1 MNKIF
6 SLKRFGRYFTFDLK
20 NAVNNFGLSL
30 LIMCCLPV
38 MLLIGRVLL
47 SIIFG
52 GGESIPSLPERISL
66 FSIALLI
73 MMITSPVKLYGGL
86 TEKKYGSSWLLIPAS
101 RVEKFISMLLICL
114 IVVPVAYLIVYL
126 GVDGILS
133 LLIKD
138 YSPAIIGS
146 DAMKTF
152 MSFHIPEDIPFEMV
166 GGSSLYFFGSMAATI
181 LVFLLGG
188 LCFKKGKVGKT
199 ILALFIIMM
208 VVGIITFIIFV
219 KSPEHFESLMERAD
233 VMDPERIASSI
244 SIWSWIL
251 NILFFGGLGTA
262 IYFRLKTL
270 KH

>member
-20 NAVNNFGLSL
+20 NAVNNFGLWL

-38 MLLIGRVLL
+38 MLLIIKSLL
-47 SIIFG
+47 SIVFG
-52 GGESIPSLPERISL
+52 GGMALPSLKESMFL
-66 FSIALLI
+66 FALFF
-73 MMITSPVKLYGGL
+73 MMIASPVKLYGGL
-86 TEKKYGSSWLLIPAS
+86 TDKKYGSSWLLIPAS

-133 LLIKD
+133 LFIKD

-208 VVGIITFIIFV
+208 VVWIITFIIIV
-219 KSPEHFESLMERAD
+219 KFPEHFESLMERAD

>member
-86 TEKKYGSSWLLIPAS
+86 TDKKYGSSWLLIPAS

>member
-6 SLKRFGRYFTFDLK
+6 SIKRFGRYFTFDLK
-20 NAVNNFGLSL
+20 NAVNNFGLLL

-38 MLLIGRVLL
+38 ILLIGSVLL

-52 GGESIPSLPERISL
+52 GGVSIPSLPERISL

-86 TEKKYGSSWLLIPAS
+86 TDKKYGSSWLLIPAS

-233 VMDPERIASSI
+233 SMDPERIASSI
-244 SIWSWIL
+244 STWSWIL

>member
-73 MMITSPVKLYGGL
+73 MMITSPMKLYGGL

-101 RVEKFISMLLICL
+101 RLEKFISMLLICL

-233 VMDPERIASSI
+233 IMDPERIASSI

>member
-20 NAVNNFGLSL
+20 NAVNNFGLWL

-38 MLLIGRVLL
+38 MLLIIKSLL
-47 SIIFG
+47 SIVFG
-52 GGESIPSLPERISL
+52 GGMALPSLTERMFL
-66 FSIALLI
+66 FSIALFF
-73 MMITSPVKLYGGL
+73 MMIASPVKLYGGL

-208 VVGIITFIIFV
+208 VVWIITFIIIV

>member
-101 RVEKFISMLLICL
+101 RLEKFISMLLICL

-244 SIWSWIL
+244 STWSWIL

>member
-6 SLKRFGRYFTFDLK
+6 NLKRFGRYFSFDLK

-30 LIMCCLPV
+30 LIMCCLPII
-38 MLLIGRVLL
+38 LLIIRVLL

-52 GGESIPSLPERISL
+52 GGVSIPSLPERISL

-73 MMITSPVKLYGGL
+73 MMIASPVKLYGGL
-86 TEKKYGSSWLLIPAS
+86 TDKRYGSSWLLIPAS
-101 RVEKFISMLLICL
+101 GVEKFVSMLLICL
-114 IVVPVAYLIVYL
+114 VVVPAAYLIVYL
-126 GVDGILS
+126 GVDGLLS

-146 DAMKTF
+146 DAIKSFATF
-152 MSFHIPEDIPFEMV
+152 DIPEDLPIEMV
-166 GGSSLYFFGSMAATI
+166 GGPSLYFYGFVVATI
-181 LVFLLGG
+181 LTFLLGG

-199 ILALFIIMM
+199 ILVLFLIMM
-208 VVGIITFIIFV
+208 VVSTIISIVVI
-219 KSPEHFESLMERAD
+219 KSPEHFEALMERAD
-233 VMDPERIASSI
+233 EMAPEKIAASI
-244 SIWSWIL
+244 NTWSWIL
-251 NILFFGGLGTA
+251 NILLYGGLGTA

>member
-73 MMITSPVKLYGGL
+73 MMITSPMKLYGGL

-101 RVEKFISMLLICL
+101 RLEKFISMLLICL

-233 VMDPERIASSI
+233 IMDPERIASSI
-244 SIWSWIL
+244 STWSWIL

>member
-101 RVEKFISMLLICL
+101 RLEKFISMLLICL

-181 LVFLLGG
+181 LIFLLGG

-219 KSPEHFESLMERAD
+219 KSPEHFESLIERAD

-244 SIWSWIL
+244 STWSWIL

>member
-1 MNKIF
+1 
-6 SLKRFGRYFTFDLK
+6 
-20 NAVNNFGLSL
+20 
-30 LIMCCLPV
+30 
-38 MLLIGRVLL
+38 
-47 SIIFG
+47 
-52 GGESIPSLPERISL
+52 
-66 FSIALLI
+66 
-73 MMITSPVKLYGGL
+73 MMITSPMKLYGGL

-101 RVEKFISMLLICL
+101 RLEKFISMLLICL

-133 LLIKD
+133 LLIKG

-233 VMDPERIASSI
+233 IMDPERIASSI
-244 SIWSWIL
+244 STWSWIL

>member
-20 NAVNNFGLSL
+20 NAVNNFGLWL

-38 MLLIGRVLL
+38 MLLIIKSLL
-47 SIIFG
+47 SIVFG
-52 GGESIPSLPERISL
+52 GGMALPSLKESMFL
-66 FSIALLI
+66 FALFF
-73 MMITSPVKLYGGL
+73 MMIASPVKLYGGL

-208 VVGIITFIIFV
+208 VVWIITFIIIV
-219 KSPEHFESLMERAD
+219 KFPEHFESLMERAD

>member
-20 NAVNNFGLSL
+20 NAVNNFGLLL

-38 MLLIGRVLL
+38 ILLIGSVLL

-52 GGESIPSLPERISL
+52 GGVSIPSLPERISL

-73 MMITSPVKLYGGL
+73 MMIVSPVKLYGGL

-244 SIWSWIL
+244 STWSWIL

>member
-6 SLKRFGRYFTFDLK
+6 SIKRFGRYFTFDLK
-20 NAVNNFGLSL
+20 NAVNNFGLLL

-38 MLLIGRVLL
+38 ILLIGSVLL

-52 GGESIPSLPERISL
+52 GGVSIPSLPERISL

-73 MMITSPVKLYGGL
+73 MMIASPVKLYGGL
-86 TEKKYGSSWLLIPAS
+86 TDKKYGSSWLLIPAS

-208 VVGIITFIIFV
+208 VVWIITFIIIV
-219 KSPEHFESLMERAD
+219 KFPEHFESLMERAD

>member
-20 NAVNNFGLSL
+20 NAVNNFGLLL

-38 MLLIGRVLL
+38 ILLIGSVLL

-52 GGESIPSLPERISL
+52 GGVSIPSLPERISL

-73 MMITSPVKLYGGL
+73 MMIVSPVKLYGGL

-101 RVEKFISMLLICL
+101 RLEKFISMLLICL

-219 KSPEHFESLMERAD
+219 KSPEHFESLIERAD

>member
-20 NAVNNFGLSL
+20 NAVNNFGLLL

-38 MLLIGRVLL
+38 ILLIGRVLL

-101 RVEKFISMLLICL
+101 RLEKFISMLLICL

>member
-6 SLKRFGRYFTFDLK
+6 SIKRFGRYFTFDLK
-20 NAVNNFGLSL
+20 NAVNNFGLLL
-30 LIMCCLPV
+30 LIMCCLPII
-38 MLLIGRVLL
+38 LLIGRVLL

-52 GGESIPSLPERISL
+52 GGVSIPSLPERISL

-73 MMITSPVKLYGGL
+73 MMIVSPVKLYGGL
-86 TEKKYGSSWLLIPAS
+86 TDKKYGSSWLLIPAS

-208 VVGIITFIIFV
+208 VVGIISFIIFI

>member
-6 SLKRFGRYFTFDLK
+6 SIKRFGRYFTFDLK
-20 NAVNNFGLSL
+20 NAVNNFGLLL

-38 MLLIGRVLL
+38 ILLIGSVLL

-52 GGESIPSLPERISL
+52 GGVSIPSLPERISL
-66 FSIALLI
+66 FSNALLI
-73 MMITSPVKLYGGL
+73 MMRASPVKLYGGL
-86 TEKKYGSSWLLIPAS
+86 TDKKYGSSWLLIPAS

-133 LLIKD
+133 LLIKG

>member
-6 SLKRFGRYFTFDLK
+6 SFKRFGRYFTFDLK
-20 NAVNNFGLSL
+20 NAVNTFGLSL
-30 LIMCCLPV
+30 LIMCCLPII
-38 MLLIGRVLL
+38 LLILRNVFSLVFSGT
-47 SIIFG
+47 IAF
-52 GGESIPSLPERISL
+52 PSLAERMSL
-66 FSIALLI
+66 FSIALMI
-73 MMITSPVKLYGGL
+73 MMIASPVKIYGGL

-138 YSPAIIGS
+138 YSPSIIGS
-146 DAMKTF
+146 DALRSF
-152 MSFHIPEDIPFEMV
+152 MSFSTPEELPFEMV
-166 GGSSLYFFGSMAATI
+166 GGPSLYFFGSMAATI
-181 LVFLLGG
+181 LIFLLGG
-188 LCFKKGKVGKT
+188 LCFKKGKVAKT

-208 VVGIITFIIFV
+208 VVGLIAFVGVV
-219 KSPEHFESLMERAD
+219 KSPEHLEALVERAD
-233 VMDPERIASSI
+233 VMDPEKIASSL
-244 SIWSWIL
+244 SAWSWII
-251 NILFFGGLGTA
+251 NILLFGGLGTA

>member
-73 MMITSPVKLYGGL
+73 MMITSPMKLYGGL

-101 RVEKFISMLLICL
+101 RLEKFISMLLICL

-244 SIWSWIL
+244 STWSWIL

>member
-20 NAVNNFGLSL
+20 NAVNNFGLLL

-38 MLLIGRVLL
+38 ILLIGSVLL

-52 GGESIPSLPERISL
+52 GGVSIPSLPERISL

-86 TEKKYGSSWLLIPAS
+86 TDKKYGSSWLLIPAS

-244 SIWSWIL
+244 STWSWIL

>member
-86 TEKKYGSSWLLIPAS
+86 TDKKYGSSWLLIPAS

-166 GGSSLYFFGSMAATI
+166 GGSSLYFLGSMAATI

-233 VMDPERIASSI
+233 SMDPERIASSI
-244 SIWSWIL
+244 STWSWIL